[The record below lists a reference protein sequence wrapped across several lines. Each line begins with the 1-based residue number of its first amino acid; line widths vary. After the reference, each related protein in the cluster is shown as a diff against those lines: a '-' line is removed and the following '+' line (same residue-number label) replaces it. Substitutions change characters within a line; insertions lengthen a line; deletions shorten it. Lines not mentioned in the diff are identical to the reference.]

1 MEKEDK
7 SHQSSVLVFYDTE
20 LSKKTITQLGAVCS
34 AGEFNRWMIPKGEF
48 VYDWGATKYSTKVTA
63 KLDPSDEKLK
73 LFHTEEKVF
82 LPTVFCNEG
91 FHDFLLWLEQMKKET
106 KASSVTLLS
115 WSNVDHGHL
124 FSNLAANGVGLKERL
139 VEVQGEK
146 GKMLDAQLIVKTLIE
161 PEKTNLGFVFKK
173 LLPNEEFLEHN
184 ALEDARAMYR
194 VYEEVKSLC
203 SLDDIGMT
211 KLCPTFDPRRDQA
224 VKNVFSK
231 VLDTVVESSRTGWLE
246 ATIDKAVS
254 DMVNVDKLFSSHVL
268 KDAVIEI
275 QDKHKT
281 SEVESMLSKLSFS
294 DEEVVK
300 ICQDPFKNLKPLV
313 EDLKVN
319 INKGKGKNSPTSV
332 KLSGHE
338 RTEFR
343 KSGEVEEAKRSAAI
357 GLLWYLLKEEKV
369 KRPCQ

>member
-1 MEKEDK
+1 MEKEDMVMMEK
-7 SHQSSVLVFYDTE
+7 EDESHHSSVLIFYDTE

-34 AGEFNRWMIPKGEF
+34 AGEFNRWMIPEGEF
-48 VYDWGATKYSTKVTA
+48 VYDWGATKFSTKVTA
-63 KLDPSDEKLK
+63 KVDPSDQKLK

-91 FHDFLLWLEQMKKET
+91 FNDFLLWLEQMKKEA

-124 FSNLAANGVGLKERL
+124 ISNLVSNGGGLKERL

-146 GKMLDAQLIVKTLIE
+146 GKLLDAQLIVKRLIE

-173 LLPNEEFLEHN
+173 LLPNEEFSEHN
-184 ALEDARAMYR
+184 ALEDARATYR
-194 VYEEVKSLC
+194 VYE
-203 SLDDIGMT
+203 
-211 KLCPTFDPRRDQA
+211 
-224 VKNVFSK
+224 
-231 VLDTVVESSRTGWLE
+231 
-246 ATIDKAVS
+246 AVS
-254 DMVNVDKLFSSHVL
+254 DMDNVDKLLSSHVL
-268 KDAVIEI
+268 KEAVIEI

-281 SEVESMLSKLSFS
+281 SEVERMLSKLTFS
-294 DEEVVK
+294 DEDVTE
-300 ICQDPFKNLKPLV
+300 ICEDPFKNLKPLV
-313 EDLKVN
+313 DDLKVQ

-343 KSGEVEEAKRSAAI
+343 KGVKVEEAKRSAAI

-369 KRPCQ
+369 KKPPQS